1 MKFRITSEGLS
12 LTPLMALVTRPDCG
26 AVASFVGT
34 VRNHH
39 LGRKVT
45 HLEYS
50 AYEAMAIEVLQ
61 RIEEEGRDRWPEVS
75 FGCHHRVGLLRV
87 GEIAVVIA
95 VASPHRA
102 EAFAACAWYLDRLKA
117 DCPIW
122 KKETGP
128 DGSEW
133 VSPRP

>member
-1 MKFRITSEGLS
+1 MSLLITSEPLDLAGLVS
-12 LTPLMALVTRPDCG
+12 AVGRPDCG
-26 AVASFVGT
+26 AIASFLGT

-39 LGRKVT
+39 LGRVVT

-50 AYEAMAIEVLQ
+50 AYESMALRVLESIEV
-61 RIEEEGRDRWPEVS
+61 EGKARWPEVS
-75 FGCHHRVGLLRV
+75 FGCHHRIGQLEVGDA
-87 GEIAVVIA
+87 AVAIVA
-95 VASPHRA
+95 ASPHRA
-102 EAFAACAWYLDRLKA
+102 EAFAACAWFLERLKA

-128 DGSEW
+128 DGTEW